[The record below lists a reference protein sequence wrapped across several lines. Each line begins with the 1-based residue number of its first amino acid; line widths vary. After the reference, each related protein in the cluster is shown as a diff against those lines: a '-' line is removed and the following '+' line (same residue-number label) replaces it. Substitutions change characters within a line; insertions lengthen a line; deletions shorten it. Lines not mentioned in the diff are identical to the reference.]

1 MDEKLREA
9 LADLLCCPSCGGS
22 LTESTES
29 GTEDGEAAIC
39 SACAARYPVHDG
51 VLDFLTPPSH
61 DGGRER

>member
-22 LTESTES
+22 LTES
-29 GTEDGEAAIC
+29 TEDGEAAIC